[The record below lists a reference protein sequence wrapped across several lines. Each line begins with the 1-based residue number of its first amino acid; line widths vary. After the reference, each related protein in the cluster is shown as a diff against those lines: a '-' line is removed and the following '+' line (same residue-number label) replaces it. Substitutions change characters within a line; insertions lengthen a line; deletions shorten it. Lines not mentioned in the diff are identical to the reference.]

1 MGIIR
6 GGTSPLPLVN
16 SPGIHVI
23 RAINQRQGRCTTSNL
38 AISKGENDEALNREK
53 PENSPKWGIAPK
65 CSKYNV
71 STSEHDDT

>member
-1 MGIIR
+1 MGIIW

-16 SPGIHVI
+16 SP
-23 RAINQRQGRCTTSNL
+23 NNM
-38 AISKGENDEALNREK
+38 NK

-71 STSEHDDT
+71 STSEHDDTWLDMIGLSWHPIFEQTHTFA

>member
-1 MGIIR
+1 MGI
-6 GGTSPLPLVN
+6 
-16 SPGIHVI
+16 HFI

-71 STSEHDDT
+71 SKSEHDDT